1 MNRQPLNSSGVSEKA
16 WCGVCR
22 YPKSIVICN
31 IATRYCMLAHD
42 RENAFMC
49 ITVFIENVFLFIYVG
64 KNVVSKI
71 IWIIYHKHSIWWV
84 HLSLKKISSKR
95 HSISTRKIQ
104 RIFGKLNMLHMNCI
118 DTVHT
123 TSEHILHVQQHTQ
136 WHVSHELPSTKC
148 ELHSK
153 MRIRKL
159 DKRQNKQKWRWNK
172 ISEDFLMSSTILRQ
186 MNISE
191 SLMVFSIQI

>member
-1 MNRQPLNSSGVSEKA
+1 
-16 WCGVCR
+16 
-22 YPKSIVICN
+22 
-31 IATRYCMLAHD
+31 MLAHD
-42 RENAFMC
+42 RVNAFMC

-84 HLSLKKISSKR
+84 YLSWKKISSKR

-123 TSEHILHVQQHTQ
+123 ISEHILHVQQHTQ

-172 ISEDFLMSSTILRQ
+172 ISEDFLMSSTILRR
-186 MNISE
+186 MNILE